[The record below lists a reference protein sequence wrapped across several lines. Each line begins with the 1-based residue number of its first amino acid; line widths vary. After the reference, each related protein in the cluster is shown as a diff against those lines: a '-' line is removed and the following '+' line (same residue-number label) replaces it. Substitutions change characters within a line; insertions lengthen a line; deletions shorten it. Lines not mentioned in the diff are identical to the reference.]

1 MEQQTSLSQRG
12 ERLFLNS
19 VRSPHSRR
27 VYKFFFD
34 KYLRIHGYKEA
45 SDLLAR
51 NQKEI
56 ETEIIEFIISSTEKG
71 MKYAA
76 ILNYIKPVITF
87 AKINDLMVNSKKINR
102 YMPPNVR
109 TKKTTAYT
117 HEQISK
123 LLEVADER
131 MKAVILL
138 CSSAGLRIGSIP
150 SLNWGSL
157 QEVSA
162 GAGAGGDLYQ
172 ITVYEGE
179 PEEYITYCSSEAKK
193 AILSYISVRERFSEV
208 ILPSSPLIREQ
219 WDRRDSFAAR
229 HPKRVKTETLAHK
242 IAELARVVG
251 LRNKD
256 QLTEDEKDTHRGASR
271 LKDVPQCNGMRR
283 FFTTQL
289 VNSGVQTEHRWLLEG
304 HNLKGNDNSYVKI
317 SPNDLFK
324 SYMLAHDNLL
334 ISQEHK
340 LREKVEKLEVERS
353 EIQTLHYELK
363 KLKQALKL

>member
-1 MEQQTSLSQRG
+1 
-12 ERLFLNS
+12 
-19 VRSPHSRR
+19 
-27 VYKFFFD
+27 
-34 KYLRIHGYKEA
+34 
-45 SDLLAR
+45 
-51 NQKEI
+51 
-56 ETEIIEFIISSTEKG
+56 

-117 HEQISK
+117 HEEMSK
-123 LLEVADER
+123 LLQVADER
-131 MKAVILL
+131 MSCVLLL

-162 GAGAGGDLYQ
+162 GSGAGAGGGDLYQ

-179 PEEYITYCSSEAKK
+179 PEEYITYCSSECKK

-219 WDRRDSFAAR
+219 WDRRDSFAPR

-256 QLTEDEKDTHRGASR
+256 QLTEDEKDTHRGGSR

-317 SPNDLFK
+317 SPSDLFR
-324 SYMLAHDNLL
+324 SYMLSHDNLL
-334 ISQEHK
+334 ISQEHR
-340 LREKVEKLEVERS
+340 LREKVEKLEVEKTQLDRLAEQIARLEARIPNS
-353 EIQTLHYELK
+353 GKEDHQ
-363 KLKQALKL
+363 